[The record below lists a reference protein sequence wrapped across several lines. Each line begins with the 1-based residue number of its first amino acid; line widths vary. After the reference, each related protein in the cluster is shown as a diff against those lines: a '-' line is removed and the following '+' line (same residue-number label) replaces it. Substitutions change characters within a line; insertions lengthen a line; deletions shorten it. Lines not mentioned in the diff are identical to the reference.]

1 MAIRFLHTADIH
13 FGMENYGHIDPK
25 TGLHTRLIDFKNSF
39 EYLVDHAII
48 NALDCFIFAGD
59 AYKNCYPTPTQ
70 QRILIKLFLK
80 LLDHNIPVVIIVG
93 NHDHPGNLSR
103 AHALDVF
110 YHLKHPLCFVFSKIS
125 FLTIPTK
132 SGPLQIISVPWLS
145 AGTIRK
151 EKNISSQEIREYV
164 IQEIETMVSLT
175 KRDIPTVLVGHLTME
190 TGIFSGSE
198 KSIIEGK
205 DPIYRT
211 QDFPLEKLSYVAL
224 GHLHR
229 YQYINEKYPEQTPI
243 VYSGSPDKIDFGEK
257 NDIKSFCIVQVEA
270 SKKTHITTVNVPCRN
285 FYEIFIHIESL
296 DSLEKKVKEIL
307 SKYSDLESSIIKILY
322 SYDYQYIKY
331 IDLSF
336 IEKYFK
342 HVWHIASIQC
352 INIHKLKKRA
362 APRED
367 QLYQEKNIEQMVSK
381 YIDFKEEYKKRK
393 NDYINVLKTYL
404 EKSTLL

>member
-39 EYLVDHAII
+39 EFLVDYAITHS
-48 NALDCFIFAGD
+48 LDCFIFAGD

-80 LLDHNIPVVIIVG
+80 LLEKNIPVVIIIG
-93 NHDHPGNLSR
+93 NHDHPGNFSR

-125 FLTIPTK
+125 FITVPTK

-145 AGTIRK
+145 AGNIKK
-151 EKNISSQEIREYV
+151 EKNVTSQEIKNYV
-164 IQEIETMVSLT
+164 LEEIKNMTSFIN
-175 KRDIPTVLVGHLTME
+175 KNIPTVLVGHLTME

-205 DPIYRT
+205 DPIYRIN
-211 QDFPLEKLSYVAL
+211 DFPLNQLSYVAL

-229 YQYINEKYPEQTPI
+229 FQYINEKNTDQAPI

-257 NDIKSFCIVQVEA
+257 NDSKSFCVVEVEA
-270 SKKTHITTVNVPCRN
+270 HKKTTFQRINIPCRN

-296 DSLEKKVKEIL
+296 DVLEETVKEAIE
-307 SKYSDLESSIIKILY
+307 KYTDLDSAIIKILY
-322 SYDYQYIKY
+322 SYNYQYIKY

-342 HVWHIASIQC
+342 QVWHIATIQC
-352 INIHKLKKRA
+352 INIHKIKKR
-362 APRED
+362 ETINH

-381 YIDFKEEYKKRK
+381 YIDIKEEYKARK
-393 NDYINVLKTYL
+393 NHYLNILKTYL
-404 EKSTLL
+404 Q

>member
-39 EYLVDHAII
+39 EFLIDYAITHS
-48 NALDCFIFAGD
+48 LDCFIFAGD

-80 LLDHNIPVVIIVG
+80 LLEKNIPVIIVVG
-93 NHDHPGNLSR
+93 NHDHPGNFSR

-125 FLTIPTK
+125 FLTVSTK

-145 AGTIRK
+145 AGNIKK
-151 EKNISSQEIREYV
+151 EKNVSSQEIKHYV
-164 IQEIETMVSLT
+164 LEEINKMSSFINST
-175 KRDIPTVLVGHLTME
+175 IPTVLVGHLTME

-205 DPIYRT
+205 DPVYRSS
-211 QDFPLEKLSYVAL
+211 DFPLNKLSYIAL

-229 YQYINEKYPEQTPI
+229 FQYINEKFQNETPI

-257 NDIKSFCIVQVEA
+257 NDIKSFCVVTVEA
-270 SKKTHITTVNVPCRN
+270 SKKTNFEIIPIPCRN

-296 DSLEKKVKEIL
+296 DVLEKTVKEAIA
-307 SKYSDLESSIIKILY
+307 KYKNLDSAIIKILY
-322 SYDYQYIKY
+322 SYNYQYIKY

-342 HVWHIASIQC
+342 EVWHIAAIQC
-352 INIHKLKKRA
+352 INVHKIKKR
-362 APRED
+362 ESSGQ

-381 YIDFKEEYKKRK
+381 YIDFKEEYKTRK
-393 NDYINVLKTYL
+393 NEYLNILKRYL
-404 EKSTLL
+404 

>member
-39 EYLVDHAII
+39 EFLIDYAITHS
-48 NALDCFIFAGD
+48 LDCFIFAGD

-80 LLDHNIPVVIIVG
+80 LLEKNIPVVIVVG
-93 NHDHPGNLSR
+93 NHDHPGNFSR

-125 FLTIPTK
+125 FITVPTK

-145 AGTIRK
+145 AGNIKK
-151 EKNISSQEIREYV
+151 EKNVSSQEIKNYV
-164 IQEIETMVSLT
+164 LAEIKNMTSFIN
-175 KRDIPTVLVGHLTME
+175 KNIPTVLVGHLTME

-205 DPIYRT
+205 DPIYRIN
-211 QDFPLEKLSYVAL
+211 DFPLNQLSYIAL

-229 YQYINEKYPEQTPI
+229 FQYINEKSQNETPI

-257 NDIKSFCIVQVEA
+257 NDSKSFCVVTVEA
-270 SKKTHITTVNVPCRN
+270 SKKTNFEIIPIPCRN

-296 DSLEKKVKEIL
+296 DVLEKTVKEAIAN
-307 SKYSDLESSIIKILY
+307 YTDLDSAIIKILY
-322 SYDYQYIKY
+322 SYNYQYIKY

-342 HVWHIASIQC
+342 EVWHIAAIQC
-352 INIHKLKKRA
+352 INIHKIKKREA
-362 APRED
+362 SNHE
-367 QLYQEKNIEQMVSK
+367 LYQEKNIEQMVSK
-381 YIDFKEEYKKRK
+381 YIDFKEEYKARK
-393 NDYINVLKTYL
+393 NEYLNILKRYL
-404 EKSTLL
+404 

>member
-39 EYLVDHAII
+39 EFLIDYAITHS
-48 NALDCFIFAGD
+48 LDCFIFAGD

-80 LLDHNIPVVIIVG
+80 LLEKNIPVVIIVG
-93 NHDHPGNLSR
+93 NHDHPGNFSR

-125 FLTIPTK
+125 FLTVPTK

-145 AGTIRK
+145 AGNIKK
-151 EKNISSQEIREYV
+151 EKNLSSQEIKNYV
-164 IQEIETMVSLT
+164 LEEIKNMTSLINNN
-175 KRDIPTVLVGHLTME
+175 IPTVLVGHLTMD

-205 DPIYRT
+205 DPIYRSS
-211 QDFPLEKLSYVAL
+211 DFPLDKLSYIAL

-229 YQYINEKYPEQTPI
+229 FQYINEKSQDETPI

-257 NDIKSFCIVQVEA
+257 NDIKSFCVVTVEA
-270 SKKTHITTVNVPCRN
+270 SKKTNFETIPIPCRN

-296 DSLEKKVKEIL
+296 DVLEATVKEAIA
-307 SKYSDLESSIIKILY
+307 KYTDLHSAIIKILY
-322 SYDYQYIKY
+322 SYNYQYIKY

-342 HVWHIASIQC
+342 EVWHIATIQC
-352 INIHKLKKRA
+352 INVHKIKKR
-362 APRED
+362 ESSGQ
-367 QLYQEKNIEQMVSK
+367 QLYQEKNIEQMVAK
-381 YIDFKEEYKKRK
+381 YIDFKEEYKARK
-393 NDYINVLKTYL
+393 NEYLNILKRYL
-404 EKSTLL
+404 

>member
-39 EYLVDHAII
+39 EFLIDYAITHS
-48 NALDCFIFAGD
+48 LDCFIFAGD

-80 LLDHNIPVVIIVG
+80 LLEKNIPVVIIVG
-93 NHDHPGNLSR
+93 NHDHPGNFSR

-125 FLTIPTK
+125 FLRVPTK

-145 AGTIRK
+145 AGNIKK
-151 EKNISSQEIREYV
+151 EKNLSSQEIKNYV
-164 IQEIETMVSLT
+164 LEEIKNMTSLINNN
-175 KRDIPTVLVGHLTME
+175 IPTVLVGHLTMD

-205 DPIYRT
+205 DPIYRSS
-211 QDFPLEKLSYVAL
+211 DFPLDKLSYIAL

-229 YQYINEKYPEQTPI
+229 FQYINEKSQDETPI

-257 NDIKSFCIVQVEA
+257 NDIKSFCVVTVEA
-270 SKKTHITTVNVPCRN
+270 SKKTNFETIPIPCRN

-296 DSLEKKVKEIL
+296 DVLEATVKEAIA
-307 SKYSDLESSIIKILY
+307 KYTDLHSAIIKILY
-322 SYDYQYIKY
+322 SYNYQYIKY

-342 HVWHIASIQC
+342 EVWHIATIQC
-352 INIHKLKKRA
+352 INVHKIKKR
-362 APRED
+362 ESSGQ
-367 QLYQEKNIEQMVSK
+367 QLYQEKNIEQMVAK
-381 YIDFKEEYKKRK
+381 YIDFKEEYKARK
-393 NDYINVLKTYL
+393 NEYLNILKRYL
-404 EKSTLL
+404 

>member
-39 EYLVDHAII
+39 EFLIDYAITHS
-48 NALDCFIFAGD
+48 LDCFIFAGD

-80 LLDHNIPVVIIVG
+80 LLEKNIPVVIIVG
-93 NHDHPGNLSR
+93 NHDHPGNFSR

-125 FLTIPTK
+125 FFTVPTK

-145 AGTIRK
+145 AGNIKK
-151 EKNISSQEIREYV
+151 EKNLSSQEIKNYV
-164 IQEIETMVSLT
+164 LEEIKNMTSLINNN
-175 KRDIPTVLVGHLTME
+175 IPTVLVGHLTMD

-205 DPIYRT
+205 DPIYRSS
-211 QDFPLEKLSYVAL
+211 DFPLDKLSYIAL

-229 YQYINEKYPEQTPI
+229 FQYINEKSQDETPI

-257 NDIKSFCIVQVEA
+257 NDIKSFCVVTVEA
-270 SKKTHITTVNVPCRN
+270 SKKTNFETIPIPCRN

-296 DSLEKKVKEIL
+296 DVLEATVKEAIA
-307 SKYSDLESSIIKILY
+307 KYTDLHSAIIKILY
-322 SYDYQYIKY
+322 SYNYQYIKY

-342 HVWHIASIQC
+342 EVWHIATIQC
-352 INIHKLKKRA
+352 INVHKIKKR
-362 APRED
+362 ESSGQ
-367 QLYQEKNIEQMVSK
+367 QLYQEKNIEQMVAK
-381 YIDFKEEYKKRK
+381 YIDFKEEYKARK
-393 NDYINVLKTYL
+393 NEYLNILKRYL
-404 EKSTLL
+404 